1 MVSVVGH
8 AESVLIV
15 PHLRAWVNFV
25 KILGQATRR
34 GGNHNTAIA
43 PHWGINFHRSATYSF
58 NIYCILFDELLAR
71 FGVPMR
77 NLHELEDSA
86 LIDMLAEYTQRYT
99 FLFKNVTHLRYDE
112 EFQRCKRTIQFIILE
127 LEQRKR
133 TTNNDISILNSDPGS

>member
-1 MVSVVGH
+1 VLNRFNCPASEGVSKFRQNVRAGY
-8 AESVLIV
+8 ASWLETIILI
-15 PHLRAWVNFV
+15 
-25 KILGQATRR
+25 
-34 GGNHNTAIA
+34 AIA
-43 PHWGINFHRSATYSF
+43 PHWGINFHRSATHSF

>member
-1 MVSVVGH
+1 VLNRFNCPASEVVSKFRQNV
-8 AESVLIV
+8 
-15 PHLRAWVNFV
+15 RAGYASWLETI
-25 KILGQATRR
+25 IL
-34 GGNHNTAIA
+34 TAIA
-43 PHWGINFHRSATYSF
+43 PHWGINFHRSATHSF